1 MTGRVPARKPVL
13 ALLMRL
19 LWATALVLPA
29 FGAQAGVVFSSL
41 YSFTGTNDGATPYA
55 GLVQGSDG
63 SFYGTTFAGG
73 TNNAGTVFKITP
85 TGALT
90 SLYSF
95 TGTNDGSYPQAALV
109 QGSDGNFYGTTSTTV
124 FQMTPAGVLKTLV
137 SGLASQSALVQG
149 SDGYLYGT
157 TPSGGTN
164 GGHGTVFKIST
175 DGALTSLYSFT
186 GGNDG
191 LRPNGLVQ
199 GSDGSFYGT
208 TYYGGATFP
217 SGLGY
222 GAVFKISTNGA
233 LTSLYAFGTNSFGNP
248 GQGINPNTA
257 LVQGRNGYFYGTT
270 SWFES
275 NGILQRRGSVF
286 VISTNGVYGNLYAFA
301 EVAPTSGLFQGSDG
315 NFYGTTGGLGA
326 TGTVF
331 QMTPGGAL
339 TTLVSG
345 IASSALVQ
353 GSDGSFY
360 GTTPGDGTN
369 NLGTV
374 FRLTIEP
381 QLTITFSGGNV
392 ILSWPTNA
400 TARTL
405 QSTVYL
411 GAAAGW
417 VTVNLIQPPVISNG
431 QFVVTVPNTTTGP
444 QQYYRLSQ

>member
-1 MTGRVPARKPVL
+1 M
-13 ALLMRL
+13 
-19 LWATALVLPA
+19 
-29 FGAQAGVVFSSL
+29 
-41 YSFTGTNDGATPYA
+41 
-55 GLVQGSDG
+55 
-63 SFYGTTFAGG
+63 
-73 TNNAGTVFKITP
+73 NNAGTVFKITT

-95 TGTNDGSYPQAALV
+95 TGTNDGFYPQ
-109 QGSDGNFYGTTSTTV
+109 TT
-124 FQMTPAGVLKTLV
+124 
-137 SGLASQSALVQG
+137 LVQG

-164 GGHGTVFKIST
+164 GGYGTVFKIST
-175 DGALTSLYSFT
+175 NGALTSLYSFT

-222 GAVFKISTNGA
+222 GTVFKISTKGA
-233 LTSLYAFGTNSFGNP
+233 LTILYAFGTNSFGNP
-248 GQGINPNTA
+248 GQGINPSTA

-270 SWFES
+270 SWFEAY
-275 NGILQRRGSVF
+275 GILQKRGSVF
-286 VISTNGVYGNLYAFA
+286 VISTNGVYANLYAFA
-301 EVAPTSGLFQGSDG
+301 EDTPTSGLVQGSDG
-315 NFYGTTGGLGA
+315 NFYGTTS
-326 TGTVF
+326 TTVF

-360 GTTPGDGTN
+360 GTTSSGGTN

-381 QLTITFSGGNV
+381 QLTITLSGANV
-392 ILSWPTNA
+392 ILSWPTSA

-405 QSTVYL
+405 QATVYL

-417 VTVNLIQPPVISNG
+417 GNVNLTNAPVISNG
-431 QFVVTVPNTTTGP
+431 QFVVTIPNNTTGP